1 MFTHQYLF
9 YRPVIVNRNIPL
21 AQEADLM
28 ASAKRQQGYLREE
41 LASLLDEIDDVEEDR
56 ERWKRQLR

>member
-9 YRPVIVNRNIPL
+9 NRPVIVNRNIPL
-21 AQEADLM
+21 SQEADLM